1 MSQSLSL
8 PEDGAPTVTVT
19 ATATADVATRG
30 EPRAA
35 PSPHAD
41 TLSALA
47 QLLLS
52 HRKVLVL
59 TGAGI
64 STASGIP
71 DYRDDA
77 GVRRGRLPIQGSEFR
92 QSEAARKRYWARS
105 MLGWPRLAQA
115 LPNAAHQALAQLQ
128 AAGHLGAILTQN
140 VDGLHQQAG
149 SRDVLELH
157 GSIHAV
163 RCLACS
169 TPYGRAEIQ
178 AQLERSNPAFAQ
190 LQAEVLPDG
199 DAQLEPDADA
209 AFHVPACTACGGMLQ
224 PDVVF
229 FGDGVPAA
237 RSAQAEALARDCD
250 AMLVVGSSL
259 MVLSGFRFARMAA
272 AAGKPVAAINRGRT
286 RADELLAFKL
296 QEDAESVLPR
306 LAARLLSQPLS

>member
-1 MSQSLSL
+1 M
-8 PEDGAPTVTVT
+8 ATVT
-19 ATATADVATRG
+19 ATVA
-30 EPRAA
+30 
-35 PSPHAD
+35 PHAD
-41 TLSALA
+41 PLSALA
-47 QLLLS
+47 QWLLS

-163 RCLACS
+163 RCLACG
-169 TPYGRAEIQ
+169 TPYGRAGIQ

-199 DAQLEPDADA
+199 DAQLEPDADDA

>member
-1 MSQSLSL
+1 M
-8 PEDGAPTVTVT
+8 
-19 ATATADVATRG
+19 
-30 EPRAA
+30 
-35 PSPHAD
+35 
-41 TLSALA
+41 SALA
-47 QLLLS
+47 QFLLS

-163 RCLACS
+163 RCLACG

-178 AQLERSNPAFAQ
+178 VQLERSNPAFAQ

-209 AFHVPACTACGGMLQ
+209 AFHVPACTVCGGMLQ

-229 FGDGVPAA
+229 FGDGVPAT
-237 RSAQAEALARDCD
+237 RSAQAEALTRDCD

-296 QEDAESVLPR
+296 QEDAESVLPH
-306 LAARLLSQPLS
+306 LAARLLSQPPS